1 MKGSGGNKLSATN
14 PRIKEQMMQGK
25 LLGVYMGIT
34 RDTQDAQ
41 RRGRIAVFIPSF
53 FDAPDKDDVAA
64 NWFNCEWGSPFWG
77 QTYRGQRGKDEKDYA
92 NSQSTYGMWM
102 VPPDPGTY
110 VLVTFAE
117 GNIKF
122 PVILSCLINNQY
134 NYTVPGFPGGISYG
148 DPAIQA
154 PVAEKNLKANPG
166 DHSKNQPRPIHADI
180 AEYITKQG
188 LILDPIRG
196 AGSSGARRE
205 SPSKVF
211 GIVTPGDWDPKQEK
225 EGGDSRIR
233 LAGHQLIMDDK
244 IGSKSIR
251 LRTGGGNQ
259 ILMSDDGGGSIY
271 IINKRGNAW
280 FEMDAMGNM
289 NFFAE
294 SGVHLRT
301 KGDFNIRADQ
311 NLNLEAGG
319 DVNIKAA
326 GDQRGDQYVGGAVQ
340 EALGSF
346 GLPTLGTGGRVNI
359 TGKQSLMLYADRNM
373 RVTAGGGDIDI
384 NSGGATNIQ
393 ASGANPLNGAA
404 INLTSL
410 GPGMI
415 VAHATSVIQ
424 LQSTALLQFAAPAI
438 NAGGGIIN
446 LNTTPPTPLAPGIAL
461 PAPRLAGKP
470 LPDVDSEPP
479 EFNRDAAREGASAFP
494 TQGKRD
500 TTLSLDI
507 YTICTKLMTPEPYSG
522 HGQYDPLEKA
532 SDPEFNESLSDFL
545 PPGSSGNSDSA
556 APADVVKND
565 PLTGNSTVDKGLA
578 YVDEAGNELKSAAD
592 QVKDAYNQTEGE
604 FQAEVDQIKNDL
616 KEQFPEYEQYSDVF
630 NNVTSLFDSDLS
642 AIQRIDIALDM
653 LGAIIPPIRFP
664 TSNQLEEEIVGLD
677 SKLTELE
684 AQLSQYGIDADA
696 LMADLLTGNIQGL
709 KDQAL
714 GIMGEALSENP
725 PLPINKIQEKFAE
738 NGLDIQGLDPT
749 DPMFPS
755 VAITDKDGNTFV
767 DFSNGLSD
775 PAATLLGAAKL
786 NTQFSELQNELG
798 NLPLGDTQKNG
809 LTSFVD
815 GIGGPEKFLNSNVG
829 QEMKRASD
837 AFGLGTPEGTAAGN
851 AIMANVPRLMSGWVL
866 ASEKPGGP
874 MVYNE
879 NLYQRRQAEIALLTA
894 TDDMN
899 LRAVFDDVKR
909 GSLSYG
915 DINSLFRA
923 QKELYFASK
932 QSSGKDS
939 EFGKNVKLLN
949 DQITDI

>member
-1 MKGSGGNKLSATN
+1 MAGKGSRTSRNN
-14 PRIKEQMMQGK
+14 PRIKEQMTQGK
-25 LLGVYMGIT
+25 LLGVYFGVT

-77 QTYRGQRGKDEKDYA
+77 QTYRGQRGDNEKDYA

-110 VLVTFAE
+110 VMVAFGE

-122 PVILSCLINNQY
+122 PVIISCLVNNQY
-134 NYTVPGFPGGISYG
+134 NYSVPGFPGGISYG
-148 DPAIQA
+148 DPAINA
-154 PVAEKNLKANPG
+154 PVAEKNLNANPG
-166 DHSKNQPRPIHADI
+166 DHKGTQPRPIHGDI

-188 LILDPIRG
+188 LILDPLRG

-211 GIVTPGDWDPKQEK
+211 GIVTPGDWDPKVQRE
-225 EGGDSRIR
+225 EGEAGKVR
-233 LAGHQLIMDDK
+233 LAGHQPIMDDK
-244 IGSKSIR
+244 IGNKSIR
-251 LRTGGGNQ
+251 IRTGGGNQ

-326 GDQRGDQYVGGAVQ
+326 GDQRGPLYVGGAVQ

-424 LQSTALLQFAAPAI
+424 LQSTAMVNFTAPLI
-438 NAGGGIIN
+438 NAGGGLIN
-446 LNTTPPTPLAPGIAL
+446 LNTSPPTPFAPGIAL

-479 EFNRDAAREGASAFP
+479 EFNRDAAREGTSAFP

-500 TTLSLDI
+500 TNLTLDI
-507 YTICTKLMTPEPYSG
+507 YTICTKLMTPEPYAG
-522 HGQYDPLEKA
+522 HGQYDPIEKA
-532 SDPEFNESLSDFL
+532 SDPGFSESLADFL
-545 PPGSSGNSDSA
+545 PPGSTGNSDSA
-556 APADVVKND
+556 APADAVRTD
-565 PLTGNSTVDKGLA
+565 PATGQSTVEKGLA
-578 YVDEAGNELKSAAD
+578 YVDEAGNELKSASD
-592 QVKDAYNQTEGE
+592 QIKDAYNQAEGE
-604 FQAEVDQIKNDL
+604 FDAEVDKVKADL
-616 KEQFPEYEQYSDVF
+616 KEQFPEYEQYADVF
-630 NNVTSLFDSDLS
+630 NDVTSLFDSDLS

-696 LMADLLTGNIQGL
+696 LMADLLTGNIEGL
-709 KDQAL
+709 KSQAL
-714 GIMGEALSENP
+714 GIMGDAIAAE
-725 PLPINKIQEKFAE
+725 LPTDQIQQKFADE
-738 NGLDIQGLDPT
+738 GLSISGLDPN

-755 VAITDKDGNTFV
+755 IAVSDKDGNTFV

-775 PAATLLGAAKL
+775 PAATLLGAGKL
-786 NTQFSELQNELG
+786 NTEFAAIRNELP
-798 NLPLGDTQKNG
+798 NLPLGETQQNG
-809 LTSFVD
+809 VSSFMN

-829 QEMKRASD
+829 TEMKRASN

-866 ASEKPGGP
+866 AAEKPGGP

-879 NLYQRRQAEIALLTA
+879 DLFQRRQAEIALLTA

-899 LRAVFDDVKR
+899 LRSVFDEVKP
-909 GSLSYG
+909 GSLTYG

-923 QKELYFASK
+923 QKELYFEEK
-932 QSSGKDS
+932 TPTGKDS
-939 EFGKNVKLLN
+939 EFGKIVKEFN
-949 DQITDI
+949 PGS

>member
-1 MKGSGGNKLSATN
+1 MAGKGSRTSRNN
-14 PRIKEQMMQGK
+14 PRIKEQMTQGK
-25 LLGVYMGIT
+25 LLGVYFGVT

-77 QTYRGQRGKDEKDYA
+77 QTYRGQRGENEKDYA

-110 VLVTFAE
+110 VMVAFGE

-122 PVILSCLINNQY
+122 PVIISCLVNNQY
-134 NYTVPGFPGGISYG
+134 NYSVPGFPGGVSYG
-148 DPAIQA
+148 DPAINA
-154 PVAEKNLKANPG
+154 PVSEKNLKANPG
-166 DHSKNQPRPIHADI
+166 DHRKIQPRPMHADI

-188 LILDPIRG
+188 LILDPLRG
-196 AGSSGARRE
+196 AGNSGARRE

-211 GIVTPGDWDPKQEK
+211 GIVTPGDWDPRNED
-225 EGGDSRIR
+225 GGDAGKVR

-244 IGSKSIR
+244 LGNKGIR

-326 GDQRGDQYVGGAVQ
+326 GDQRGNQYVGGAVQ

-424 LQSTALLQFAAPAI
+424 LQSTALVNLTAPLI
-438 NAGGGIIN
+438 NAGGGLIN
-446 LNTTPPTPLAPGIAL
+446 LNTSPPTPVAPGIAL

-479 EFNRDAAREGASAFP
+479 EFKRAAAREGASAFP
-494 TQGKRD
+494 NQGKRD
-500 TTLSLDI
+500 NTLSLDV
-507 YTICTKLMTPEPYSG
+507 YTICTKLMTPEPYAG
-522 HGQYDPLEKA
+522 HGQYDPIEKA
-532 SDPEFNESLSDFL
+532 SDPGFNESLSDFL
-545 PPGSSGNSDSA
+545 PPGSSGDSGRS

-565 PLTGNSTVDKGLA
+565 PTTGQSTVDKGLA
-578 YVDEAGNELKSAAD
+578 YVDEAGNQLNSAAD
-592 QVKDAYNQTEGE
+592 QVKDAYNQAEGE

-616 KEQFPEYEQYSDVF
+616 KEQFPEYEQYADVF

-684 AQLSQYGIDADA
+684 AQLAQYGIDADA
-696 LMADLLTGNIQGL
+696 LMADLLTGNIEGL
-709 KDQAL
+709 KSQAL
-714 GIMGEALSENP
+714 GIMGDALAEN
-725 PLPINKIQEKFAE
+725 LPTDQIKQKFADE
-738 NGLDIQGLDPT
+738 GLDIAGLDAS

-755 VAITDKDGNTFV
+755 IAITDKDGNTFV

-775 PAATLLGAAKL
+775 PASTLLAAGKL
-786 NTQFSELQNELG
+786 NSEFADIQSELP

-809 LTSFVD
+809 VSSFMN

-829 QEMKRASD
+829 KEMKRAST
-837 AFGLGTPEGTAAGN
+837 AFGLGTPEGTTAGN
-851 AIMANVPRLMSGWVL
+851 AIMANVPRIMSGWVL
-866 ASEKPGGP
+866 AAEKPGGA

-879 NLYQRRQAEIALLTA
+879 DLYQRRQAEIALLTA

-899 LRAVFDDVKR
+899 LRSVFDEVKP
-909 GSLSYG
+909 GSLTYG

-923 QKELYFASK
+923 QKELYFADK
-932 QSSGKDS
+932 TPAGKDT
-939 EFGKNVKLLN
+939 EFGKVVKELN
-949 DQITDI
+949 PG

>member
-1 MKGSGGNKLSATN
+1 MKGSGGNKLSISN

-25 LLGVYMGIT
+25 LLGVFMGIT

-53 FDAPDKDDVAA
+53 FDAPDKDDVSA

-77 QTYRGQRGKDEKDYA
+77 QTYRGQRGEDEKDYA

-122 PVILSCLINNQY
+122 PVIISCLVKDQY
-134 NYTVPGFPGGISYG
+134 NYSVPGFPGGISYG
-148 DPAIQA
+148 DPAINA
-154 PVAEKNLKANPG
+154 PVGEKNLKANPG
-166 DHSKNQPRPIHADI
+166 DHSKNQPRPMHADI
-180 AEYITKQG
+180 AEWITKQG
-188 LILDPIRG
+188 LILDPLRG

-211 GIVTPGDWDPKQEK
+211 GIVTPGDWDPRSTENRADFTDKV
-225 EGGDSRIR
+225 R

-244 IGSKSIR
+244 LGNKGIR
-251 LRTGGGNQ
+251 IRTGGGNQ

-326 GDQRGDQYVGGAVQ
+326 GDQRGAQYVGGAVQ

-359 TGKQSLMLYADRNM
+359 TGKQSLMMYGDRNV
-373 RVTAGGGDIDI
+373 RLTAGGGDIDI

-424 LQSTALLQFAAPAI
+424 LQSTALINFAAPLI
-438 NAGGGIIN
+438 NAGGGLIN
-446 LNTTPPTPLAPGIAL
+446 LNTSPPTPVAPGIAF

-479 EFNRDAAREGASAFP
+479 EFKREAAREGVSAFP

-500 TTLSLDI
+500 TSLSLDI

-522 HGQYDPLEKA
+522 HGQYDPVEKA
-532 SDPEFNESLSDFL
+532 SDTEFNQELAEFL
-545 PPGSSGNSDSA
+545 PPGSSGDPDNPD
-556 APADVVKND
+556 PGDVVVTD
-565 PLTGNSTVDKGLA
+565 PNTGESVVKKGLG
-578 YVDEAGNELKSAAD
+578 YVDEAGNQLKSASD
-592 QVKDAYNQTEGE
+592 QVKDAYNQAEGE
-604 FQAEVDQIKNDL
+604 FQAEVDQVKNDL
-616 KEQFPEYEQYSDVF
+616 KEQFPEYEEYGDVF

-653 LGAIIPPIRFP
+653 LGAVIPPIRFP

-714 GIMGEALSENP
+714 GIMGDALAEN
-725 PLPINKIQEKFAE
+725 LPTDQIKQKFADE
-738 NGLDIQGLDPT
+738 GLDIAGLDPT

-755 VAITDKDGNTFV
+755 IAISDKDGNTFV

-775 PAATLLGAAKL
+775 PASALLGAGKL

-837 AFGLGTPEGTAAGN
+837 AFGVGTPEGTTAGN

-866 ASEKPGGP
+866 AAEKPGGS

-879 NLYQRRQAEIALLTA
+879 DLYQRRQAEIALLTS

-899 LRAVFDDVKR
+899 LRSVFDEVKR
-909 GSLSYG
+909 GSLTYG

-923 QKELYFASK
+923 QKELYFADK
-932 QSSGKDS
+932 TASGKDS
-939 EFGKNVKLLN
+939 QFGVVVKEIN
-949 DQITDI
+949 SG